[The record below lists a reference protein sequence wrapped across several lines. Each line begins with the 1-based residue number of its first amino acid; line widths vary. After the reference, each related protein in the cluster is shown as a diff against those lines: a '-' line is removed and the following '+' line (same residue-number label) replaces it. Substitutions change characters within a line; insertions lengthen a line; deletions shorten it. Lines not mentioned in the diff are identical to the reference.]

1 MIENLSLAVQGVW
14 SHKLRSFL
22 TMLGVI
28 IGIASI
34 ITIVS
39 TINGTNQQ
47 IKDNLVGAGT
57 NVVNVVLNND
67 GYPMDFDYEP
77 IPSDVRQISE
87 ETRSALTQID
97 GVENVSLYRFREY
110 SYGIFYKNYSF
121 TGSTYG
127 IDANYFNVNSMYISE
142 GRNITNDDR
151 ALRRKVAVVDQKT
164 ASGLFAGDEVLGSV
178 IELNGEP
185 FTVVGICALSVS
197 NEPVINS
204 VEDYYTYIGSK
215 MGAVFIPIEC
225 WDIVYKYDEPQ
236 SVSIKAKG
244 TDDMTGAGSAV
255 AAKLNETQVRGD
267 SYKYKAEDLLERAA
281 SLQKLSDST
290 NTQLV
295 WIAAISLLVGGIGVM
310 NIMLV
315 SVTERTRE
323 IGLKLAIGAKKKRIR
338 FQFLTEAA
346 VLTSIGGVIGVGA
359 GIGLAYMLSYIMGT
373 AVAISVPACIVAVIF
388 SMLIGVV
395 FGLAPAVKASK
406 LNPIE
411 ALRYE

>member
-1 MIENLSLAVQGVW
+1 MGENISLAFQGVW

-57 NVVNVVLNND
+57 NVVKVLLNTD
-67 GYPMDFDYEP
+67 GRTLDFDYDT
-77 IPSDVRQISE
+77 IPGEVSPVSYELRDSLSD
-87 ETRSALTQID
+87 LD
-97 GVENVSLYRFREY
+97 GVEDASVYKYREY
-110 SYGIFYKNYSF
+110 TYGTYYKNNAF
-121 TGSTYG
+121 NGAMYG
-127 IDANYFNVNSMYISE
+127 VDEKYFGVNGMYIAE
-142 GRNITNDDR
+142 GRNISEEDR

-164 ASGLFAGDEVLGSV
+164 ASGLFAGDSVIGSV

-185 FTVVGICALSVS
+185 FTVIGISAKSVS
-197 NEPVINS
+197 NEPTINS
-204 VEDYYTYIGSK
+204 VEDYYMYVGSDT
-215 MGAVFIPIEC
+215 GSIYLPIEC
-225 WDIVYKYDEPQ
+225 WDIVYKFDEPH
-236 SVSIKAKG
+236 SVAIKAMA
-244 TDDMTGAGSAV
+244 TDEMTTAGSAV
-255 AAKLNETQVRGD
+255 ASKLNEALITGD
-267 SYKYKAEDLLERAA
+267 TYKYQAEDLLERAA

-290 NTQLV
+290 NKQLI

-346 VLTSIGGVIGVGA
+346 VLTSIGGIIGVGA

-395 FGLAPAVKASK
+395 FGLAPAIKASK

>member
-1 MIENLSLAVQGVW
+1 MGENISLAFQGVW

-57 NVVNVVLNND
+57 NVVKVLLNTD
-67 GYPMDFDYEP
+67 GRTLDFDYDT
-77 IPSDVRQISE
+77 IPGEVSPVSYELRDSLSD
-87 ETRSALTQID
+87 LD
-97 GVENVSLYRFREY
+97 GVEDASVYKYREY
-110 SYGIFYKNYSF
+110 AYGTYYKNNAF
-121 TGSTYG
+121 NGAMYG
-127 IDANYFNVNSMYISE
+127 VDEKYFGVNGMYIAE
-142 GRNITNDDR
+142 GRNISEEDR

-164 ASGLFAGDEVLGSV
+164 ASGLFAGDSVIGSV

-185 FTVVGICALSVS
+185 FTVIGISAKSVS
-197 NEPVINS
+197 NEPTINS
-204 VEDYYTYIGSK
+204 VDDYYMYVGSDT
-215 MGAVFIPIEC
+215 GTIYLPIEC
-225 WDIVYKYDEPQ
+225 WDIVYKFDEPQ
-236 SVSIKAKG
+236 SVAVKATA
-244 TDDMTGAGSAV
+244 TDEMTTAGSAV
-255 AAKLNETQVRGD
+255 ASKLNDALITGD
-267 SYKYKAEDLLERAA
+267 TYKYQAEDLLERAA

-290 NTQLV
+290 NKQLI

-346 VLTSIGGVIGVGA
+346 VLTSIGGIIGVGA

-395 FGLAPAVKASK
+395 FGLAPAIKASK

>member
-1 MIENLSLAVQGVW
+1 MPENISLAFQGVW
-14 SHKLRSFL
+14 GHKLRSFL

-39 TINGTNQQ
+39 TINGTNRQ
-47 IKDNLVGAGT
+47 IKDNLVGSGT
-57 NVVNVVLNND
+57 NVVRVTLTDD
-67 GYPMDFDYEP
+67 GREVSFDYDSVPYGIGTVTEGMRDHL
-77 IPSDVRQISE
+77 SSLR
-87 ETRSALTQID
+87 
-97 GVENVSLYRFREY
+97 GVEGASLYRYRDY
-110 SYGIFYKNYSF
+110 ANSIYYKNNPF
-121 TGSTYG
+121 NGEVYG
-127 IDANYFNVNSMYISE
+127 IDDKYFEVNGIYIAE
-142 GRNITNDDR
+142 GRNITKDDR
-151 ALRRKVAVVDQKT
+151 TSRRKVVVIDQKT
-164 ASGLFAGDEVLGSV
+164 ASGLFSGDDAVGSI
-178 IELNGEP
+178 IEIGGEP
-185 FTVVGICALSVS
+185 FVVVGISALSVS
-197 NEPVINS
+197 NEPTINS
-204 VEDYYTYIGSK
+204 LEDYYTYVGSER
-215 MGAVFIPIEC
+215 GAIYIPTEC

-236 SVSIKAKG
+236 RVAVKAVS
-244 TDDMTGAGSAV
+244 TDEMTNAGSAV
-255 AAKLNETQVRGD
+255 ASELNESGIVSGD
-267 SYKYKAEDLLERAA
+267 YKYKAEDLLEKAA
-281 SLQKLSDST
+281 SLQKLSEST
-290 NTQLV
+290 NNQLI

-346 VLTSIGGVIGVGA
+346 VLTSIGGLIGVGA

-373 AVAISVPACIVAVIF
+373 PVAISVPACIIAVVF
-388 SMLIGVV
+388 SMLIGLV

>member
-1 MIENLSLAVQGVW
+1 MIENIYLAFQGVW
-14 SHKLRSFL
+14 NHKLRSFL

-47 IKDNLVGAGT
+47 IKDNLVGSGT
-57 NVVNVVLNND
+57 NVVKVTLTADDMPV
-67 GYPMDFDYEP
+67 DYDYSVP
-77 IPSDVRQISE
+77 SGVRTIPEDVKNRLAS
-87 ETRSALTQID
+87 LD
-97 GVENVSLYRFREY
+97 GVNIVSLYNFREY
-110 SYGIFYKNYSF
+110 VYNVFYKNTSF
-121 TGSTYG
+121 NGSLSG
-127 IDANYFNVNSMYISE
+127 IDKDYLDVCGLYISD
-142 GRNITNDDR
+142 GRNITDEDR
-151 ALRRKVAVVDQKT
+151 AIRRKVALVDQKT
-164 ASGLFAGDEVLGSV
+164 ASGLFSGEGAVGNI
-178 IELNGEP
+178 IEIAGEP
-185 FTVVGICALSVS
+185 FTVVGVCAQSVS
-197 NEPVINS
+197 NEPSIKS
-204 VEDYYTYIGSK
+204 VSDYYTYVGDS
-215 MGAVFIPIEC
+215 MGAIYIPIEC
-225 WDIVYKYDEPQ
+225 WSIPYKYDEPQ
-236 SVSIKAKG
+236 SVAVKAES
-244 TDDMTGAGSAV
+244 TDEMTIAGSSV
-255 AAKLNETQVRGD
+255 ADELNNIQSLPE

-290 NTQLV
+290 NSQLI

-323 IGLKLAIGAKKKRIR
+323 IGLKLAIGAKKRRIR

-346 VLTSIGGVIGVGA
+346 VLTSIGGILGVA
-359 GIGLAYMLSYIMGT
+359 SGIGLAYMLSYIMGT
-373 AVAISVPACIVAVIF
+373 PVAISIPACIVAVVF
-388 SMLIGVV
+388 SMLIGFV

>member
-1 MIENLSLAVQGVW
+1 MIENISLAFQGVW
-14 SHKLRSFL
+14 GHKLRSFL

-47 IKDNLVGAGT
+47 IKDNLVGSGT
-57 NVVNVVLNND
+57 NVVNVRLCED
-67 GYPMDFDYEP
+67 GRPLDFDYEAAP
-77 IPSDVRQISE
+77 DGIRV
-87 ETRSALTQID
+87 LTDDIRTHMLTLD
-97 GVENVSLYRFREY
+97 GVETVSLFRSREY
-110 SYGIFYKNYSF
+110 SGYVFYKNTSF
-121 TGSTYG
+121 NGSMYG
-127 IDANYFNVNSMYISE
+127 IDKYYIDTNSMYIAK
-142 GRNITNDDR
+142 GRNITDSDR
-151 ALRRKVAVVDQKT
+151 ETRRKVALVDQKT
-164 ASGLFAGDEVLGSV
+164 ASGLFSGDEVIGSI
-178 IELNGEP
+178 IEVKGEP
-185 FTVVGICALSVS
+185 FTVIGVCADSVN
-197 NEPVINS
+197 NEPKINS
-204 VEDYYTYIGSK
+204 VDDYYMYVGTNTGSIY
-215 MGAVFIPIEC
+215 IPIEC
-225 WDIVYKYDEPQ
+225 WDIIYKYDEPQ
-236 SVSIKAKG
+236 NVSVKATG
-244 TDDMTGAGSAV
+244 TDDMTRAGSSV
-255 AAKLNETQVRGD
+255 SSFLNDTVVSGD
-267 SYKYKAEDLLERAA
+267 AYKYKAEDLLERAA

-290 NTQLV
+290 NTQLI

-346 VLTSIGGVIGVGA
+346 VLTSIGGLIGVGA
-359 GIGLAYMLSYIMGT
+359 GIGLAYMLSYVMGT
-373 AVAISVPACIVAVIF
+373 PVAISVPACIVAVVF
-388 SMLIGVV
+388 SMLIGLV